1 MESVVQDKLEQ
12 DMLSLSFSG
21 DIVFQCQEEEIKAH
35 RNILSARY
43 YVLQLGSLS
52 NNEQCQKLN

>member
-43 YVLQLGSLS
+43 
-52 NNEQCQKLN
+52 